1 MWQLAAC
8 TAASVLMRLDSKSRT
23 NKTTAPSL
31 LSRVCSPGPA
41 SVGFSLPS
49 VPVEIQGP
57 DDGVVG
63 NSDHLGS
70 TYKGPDTVL
79 LLYKCFL
86 WVNPHTAILE
96 GGNQYSP
103 DSTEDRQRQ
112 KAGWPKS
119 AALAGRA
126 WPLTTYI
133 VWSPSQL
140 HFRACTLGQQRRKYN
155 PTRSPYLTG
164 KLNKPSMQT
173 V

>member
-31 LSRVCSPGPA
+31 LSGVCSLGPA

-49 VPVEIQGP
+49 TPVEIQDP

-70 TYKGPDTVL
+70 AYKEPDTVL

-86 WVNPHTAILE
+86 SVNPHTAILE
-96 GGNQYSP
+96 GGNQYFP
-103 DSTEDRQRQ
+103 DSTTEDRQRQ
-112 KAGWPKS
+112 N
-119 AALAGRA
+119 R
-126 WPLTTYI
+126 LTSFPR
-133 VWSPSQL
+133 V
-140 HFRACTLGQQRRKYN
+140 QR
-155 PTRSPYLTG
+155 
-164 KLNKPSMQT
+164 
-173 V
+173 